1 MTIFVREVGSANS
14 PSIVLLHGLS
24 TSGWM
29 WRKQAATLGEQFHVL
44 IPDLPGHGRSNTRPW
59 VSLADTVQAIADVI
73 TSRTASGHAH
83 VVGLSL
89 GGYVATQL
97 SADLPRL
104 VDSAIVS
111 GVNVLP
117 FPHPGMMRLTGRL
130 MAPFMTTAPMLRA
143 NAKAL
148 RVPPEDFPGYRDSAK
163 AMAPGTIRRVT
174 PDVMTFRVPAA
185 AGTSPCRLLAI
196 AGEHEQEL
204 VVRSQRELAGGFIH
218 GAAYTA
224 PGVGHA
230 WNGEK
235 PDLFTA
241 MIRAH
246 VLDAALPPELRPV
259 NAAG

>member
-1 MTIFVREVGSANS
+1 MTIVVHEVGSVNS
-14 PSIVLLHGLS
+14 PSVVLLHGLS
-24 TSGWM
+24 TNGWM
-29 WRKQAATLGEQFHVL
+29 WRKQAATLSEQFHVL

-59 VSLADTVQAIADVI
+59 LSLADTVQAIADVI
-73 TSRTASGHAH
+73 ASRTASGRAH

-130 MAPFMTTAPMLRA
+130 TALFMTTAPMLRA
-143 NAKAL
+143 NARAL

-185 AGTSPCRLLAI
+185 ARTSPCRLLTI
-196 AGEHEQEL
+196 AGEHEQKL
-204 VVRSQRELAGGFIH
+204 IIRSLRELANGFPQGTACI
-218 GAAYTA
+218 A

-230 WNGEK
+230 WNGET

-246 VLDAALPPELRPV
+246 ALDAALPRELRPV
-259 NAAG
+259 NVA